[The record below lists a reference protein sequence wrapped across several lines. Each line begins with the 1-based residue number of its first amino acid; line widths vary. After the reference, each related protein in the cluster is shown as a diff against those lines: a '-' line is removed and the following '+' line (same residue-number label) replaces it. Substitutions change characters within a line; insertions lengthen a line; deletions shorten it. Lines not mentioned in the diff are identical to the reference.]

1 MEGSVVPGLMSS
13 MLWSGPSTKDIYK
26 TAEDSG
32 SSFEEAEDA
41 NNIIL
46 IIAVSIEG
54 ITLARDGL
62 IYLLQGLRFVI
73 NIEKLV
79 LQPCQNLEFLRG
91 RNDLVLPDERKIKMV
106 EQCQFLLK

>member
-1 MEGSVVPGLMSS
+1 MEGSLVPGLMSS
-13 MLWSGPSTKDIYK
+13 MLWSGPSKDIYK
-26 TAEDSG
+26 TAEDSS
-32 SSFEEAEDA
+32 SSFEQTEDA

-54 ITLARDGL
+54 ITLARDSL
-62 IYLLQGLRFVI
+62 YLLQGLRFVI
-73 NIEKLV
+73 NIKKLV